1 MKPQLFTAPIVVMSV
16 TTDGNLL
23 DEGAQLDKQ
32 NLLMARLRSR
42 GYVVEA
48 VIGYYQGQREYSVM
62 VMLPNELDHIVR
74 CVEIAR
80 DDFGQQCILL
90 IDPEGKG
97 FLIGKECCMDFVGNY
112 TVSSVNSQIDESLRP
127 SNRTE
132 LADGRF
138 FYFTR

>member
-16 TTDGNLL
+16 TTDDNRHDGQS
-23 DEGAQLDKQ
+23 QLNDRDTLVK
-32 NLLMARLRSR
+32 RLESR
-42 GYVVEA
+42 GYVVET
-48 VIGYYQGQREYSVM
+48 VIGYYQGQRELSVM
-62 VMLPNELDHIVR
+62 AMLPNELDHIVR

-80 DDFGQQCILL
+80 DDFDQQCILL
-90 IDPEGKG
+90 IDPEGNG
-97 FLIGKECCMDFVGNY
+97 FLIGKECCLDFVGNY
-112 TVSSVNSQIDESLRP
+112 AVSSVNSQIDESLRP